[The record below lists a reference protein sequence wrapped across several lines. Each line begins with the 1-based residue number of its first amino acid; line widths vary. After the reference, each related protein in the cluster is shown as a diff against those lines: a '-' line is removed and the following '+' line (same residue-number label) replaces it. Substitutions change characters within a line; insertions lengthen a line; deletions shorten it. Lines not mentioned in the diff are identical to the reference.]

1 MLTAGARACAG
12 GYSPDDGPLA
22 SRPGRRWQAAKL
34 RLIAKS
40 ECRERN
46 CRLESGAGRCH
57 LSVMAHPL
65 RLLGRVIGLPL
76 AAYTSAARLWLGAA
90 VLAGGL
96 AALLAGRGI

>member
-1 MLTAGARACAG
+1 M
-12 GYSPDDGPLA
+12 
-22 SRPGRRWQAAKL
+22 
-34 RLIAKS
+34 
-40 ECRERN
+40 
-46 CRLESGAGRCH
+46 RCH

-76 AAYTSAARLWLGAA
+76 DAYTSAARLWLGTA